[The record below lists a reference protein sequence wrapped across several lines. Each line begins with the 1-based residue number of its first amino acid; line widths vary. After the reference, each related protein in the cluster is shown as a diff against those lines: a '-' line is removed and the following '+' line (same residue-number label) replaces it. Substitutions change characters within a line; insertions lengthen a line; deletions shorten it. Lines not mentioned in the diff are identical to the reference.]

1 MADPGHFDPPT
12 SGGTTIHKVPAMSTS
27 LLVMKFGGTSVG
39 SAESVARAARLV
51 AEQARL
57 RPVAVVVS
65 AMSQVTNRLL
75 STLDVAEQGDSE
87 AVESNLE
94 RLRRTHLEACAEL
107 LPKDRAGGVATRIAE
122 ILDGFARV
130 ARGML
135 LLRERPPRAVDEAAP
150 TGERISSLLV
160 SEVLASL
167 GVAAQPVSGTDLIVT
182 DTAFD
187 GANPFLEETAAKA
200 SAVLQPMLDEGVVP
214 IIAGYNAATR
224 DGTPTTLGRGG
235 SDFSGSIIAASLR
248 AAELWIWTDVDG
260 ILSCDPDIADGAR
273 LLADVTY
280 NEAAELSYNGAKVL
294 HPRTLAP
301 LAELEIP
308 VRIKNSFRPE
318 GPGTR
323 ISNHRVEQPGVRAI
337 TSLSGVA
344 LVSMEATGLSLS
356 GAQLM
361 ARALECA
368 ARTKVEILLMTRSS
382 FRQNFCMLVRSE
394 DVAALLDRL
403 REELALELAHGYLH
417 PIEVDHSVGLL
428 AAVGEGMRGTPGLAG
443 RLFTAI
449 SRQHVNI
456 IAIAQGS
463 SELTIAVV
471 VNEQDLRTAVSA
483 IHCECQLGQ
492 PVGTPH

>member
-1 MADPGHFDPPT
+1 
-12 SGGTTIHKVPAMSTS
+12 MSNS

-39 SAESVARAARLV
+39 SSEAIARAVRLV
-51 AEQARL
+51 AEQARI

-65 AMSQVTNRLL
+65 AMSQVTNLL
-75 STLDVAEQGDSE
+75 LATLAAGERGNAD
-87 AVESNLE
+87 AVEGNLE
-94 RLRRTHLEACAEL
+94 QLRRTHIEACDEL
-107 LPKDRAGGVATRIAE
+107 LPEERAARVSKKIAD

-135 LLRERPPRAVDEAAP
+135 LLRERPPRAADEAAP
-150 TGERISSLLV
+150 TGERISALLV
-160 SEVLASL
+160 SELLAAM
-167 GVAAQPVSGTDLIVT
+167 GVSAKPVSGTDLIVT
-182 DTAFD
+182 DATFD

-200 SAVLQPMLDEGVVP
+200 SVVLQPMLDDGVVP
-214 IIAGYNAATR
+214 IITGFNAATR

-235 SDFSGSIIAASLR
+235 SDFSASIIAASLQ
-248 AAELWIWTDVDG
+248 APELWIWTDVDG
-260 ILSCDPDIADGAR
+260 ILSCDPAIAEDAR

-308 VRIKNSFRPE
+308 VRIKNSFRPKR
-318 GPGTR
+318 PGTR
-323 ISNHRVEQPGVRAI
+323 ISNHQVEQPGVRAI

-344 LVSMEATGLSLS
+344 LISIEATGLSLS

-368 ARTKVEILLMTRSS
+368 ARAKVEVLLMTRSS
-382 FRQNFCMLVRSE
+382 FRQNFCMLVRSGA
-394 DVAALLDRL
+394 VAAVLERL
-403 REELALELAHGYLH
+403 REELALELAHGYLR

-483 IHCECQLGQ
+483 IHSECQLGQ
-492 PVGTPH
+492 PVGATR

>member
-1 MADPGHFDPPT
+1 
-12 SGGTTIHKVPAMSTS
+12 MSNS

-39 SAESVARAARLV
+39 SPEAIARAVRLV
-51 AEQARL
+51 AEQARI

-65 AMSQVTNRLL
+65 AMSQVTNLL
-75 STLDVAEQGDSE
+75 LATLAAGERGNAD
-87 AVESNLE
+87 AVEGNLE
-94 RLRRTHLEACAEL
+94 QLRRTHIEACDEL
-107 LPKDRAGGVATRIAE
+107 LPEERAERVSKKIAD

-135 LLRERPPRAVDEAAP
+135 LLRERPPRAADEAAP
-150 TGERISSLLV
+150 TGERISALLV
-160 SEVLASL
+160 SELLAAI
-167 GVAAQPVSGTDLIVT
+167 GVSAKPVSGTDLIIT
-182 DTAFD
+182 DATFD

-200 SAVLQPMLDEGVVP
+200 SVQLQPMLDDGIVP
-214 IIAGYNAATR
+214 IITGFNAATR

-235 SDFSGSIIAASLR
+235 SDFSASIIAASLQ

-260 ILSCDPDIADGAR
+260 ILSCDPAIAEDAR
-273 LLADVTY
+273 LLTDVTY

-318 GPGTR
+318 RPGTR
-323 ISNHRVEQPGVRAI
+323 ISNHQVEQPGVRAI

-344 LVSMEATGLSLS
+344 LISIEATGLSLS

-368 ARTKVEILLMTRSS
+368 ARAKVEVLLMTRSS
-382 FRQNFCMLVRSE
+382 FRQNFCMLVRSGA
-394 DVAALLDRL
+394 VAAVVERL
-403 REELALELAHGYLH
+403 REELALELAHGYLR

-483 IHCECQLGQ
+483 IHSECQLGQ
-492 PVGTPH
+492 PVGATR

>member
-1 MADPGHFDPPT
+1 
-12 SGGTTIHKVPAMSTS
+12 MSNS

-39 SAESVARAARLV
+39 SSEAIARAVRLV
-51 AEQARL
+51 AEQARI

-65 AMSQVTNRLL
+65 AMSQVTNLL
-75 STLDVAEQGDSE
+75 LATLAAGERGNADALEG
-87 AVESNLE
+87 NLE
-94 RLRRTHLEACAEL
+94 QLRRTHIEACDEL
-107 LPKDRAGGVATRIAE
+107 LPEERAERVSKKIAD

-135 LLRERPPRAVDEAAP
+135 LLRERPPRAADEAAP
-150 TGERISSLLV
+150 TGERISALLV
-160 SEVLASL
+160 SELLAAI
-167 GVAAQPVSGTDLIVT
+167 GVSAKPVSGTDLIIT
-182 DTAFD
+182 DATFD

-200 SAVLQPMLDEGVVP
+200 SVQLQPMLDDGIVP
-214 IIAGYNAATR
+214 IITGFNAATR

-235 SDFSGSIIAASLR
+235 SDFSASIIAASLQ

-260 ILSCDPDIADGAR
+260 ILSCDPAIAEDAR
-273 LLADVTY
+273 LLTDVTY

-318 GPGTR
+318 RPGTR
-323 ISNHRVEQPGVRAI
+323 ISNHQVEQPGVRAI

-344 LVSMEATGLSLS
+344 LISIEATGLSLS

-368 ARTKVEILLMTRSS
+368 ARAKVEVLLMTRSS
-382 FRQNFCMLVRSE
+382 FRQNFCMLVRSGA
-394 DVAALLDRL
+394 VAAVVERL
-403 REELALELAHGYLH
+403 REELALELAHGYLR

-483 IHCECQLGQ
+483 IHSECQLGQ
-492 PVGTPH
+492 PVGATR